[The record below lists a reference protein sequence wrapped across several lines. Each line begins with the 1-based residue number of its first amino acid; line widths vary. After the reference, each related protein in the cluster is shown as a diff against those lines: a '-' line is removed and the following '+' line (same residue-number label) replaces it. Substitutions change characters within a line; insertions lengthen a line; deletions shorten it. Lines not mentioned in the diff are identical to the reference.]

1 MKRIIERR
9 HRDKD
14 LLLLLV
20 NVNVNEDFR
29 VLDDES

>member
-9 HRDKD
+9 PRDKD
-14 LLLLLV
+14 LLLLLY
-20 NVNVNEDFR
+20 VNVNEDFR